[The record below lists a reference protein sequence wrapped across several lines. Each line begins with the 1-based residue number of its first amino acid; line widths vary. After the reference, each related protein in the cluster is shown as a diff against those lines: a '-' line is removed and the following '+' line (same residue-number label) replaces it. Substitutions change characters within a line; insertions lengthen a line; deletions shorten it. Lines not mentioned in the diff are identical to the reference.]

1 MTPIPGLEWIESDL
15 AVAGHL
21 SVAHV
26 AQAKALGFATVICNR
41 PDEEADANQAR
52 FTDIAHACKSQG
64 IEVFYLP
71 VQPAHH
77 THQQALEMAAF
88 LASSHRPI
96 LAYCRSG
103 ARTKKL
109 IALGESLLGTLP
121 VRDAA

>member
-1 MTPIPGLEWIESDL
+1 MTSIPGLEWIEADL

-21 SVAHV
+21 SMVHV

-41 PDEEADANQAR
+41 PDEEAEMSQAR
-52 FTDIAHACKSQG
+52 FAEIARACEAEG
-64 IEVFYLP
+64 IQVFYLP

-77 THQQALEMAAF
+77 THEQALEMAA
-88 LASSHRPI
+88 LLVNSHRPI

-109 IALGESLLGTLP
+109 IALGESLLLAAP
-121 VRDAA
+121 IKDAA

>member
-1 MTPIPGLEWIESDL
+1 MTSIPGLEWIESDL

-26 AQAKALGFATVICNR
+26 VQAKALGFATVICNR
-41 PDEEADANQAR
+41 PDEEADATQAR
-52 FTDIAHACKSQG
+52 FADIAKACKAEG
-64 IEVFYLP
+64 IQVFYLP
-71 VQPAHH
+71 VQPSNH
-77 THQQALEMAAF
+77 THEQALAMAAL
-88 LASSHRPI
+88 LASNNRPI

-109 IALGESLLGTLP
+109 IALGESLLGFLP

>member
-1 MTPIPGLEWIESDL
+1 MTSIPGLEWIESDL

-21 SVAHV
+21 SAGHV

-41 PDEEADANQAR
+41 PDEEADIDQAR
-52 FTDIAHACKSQG
+52 FAEIARACEVQG
-64 IEVFYLP
+64 LEVFYLP
-71 VQPAHH
+71 VPPADH
-77 THQQALEMAAF
+77 THAQALEMAAL
-88 LASSHRPI
+88 LASSYRPI